1 MQISVQ
7 QKGETM
13 SEQNIFQD
21 KFGKPSGRAAT
32 KVVPYL
38 DEWVQNFIRHAPFAV
53 LATSNTNGHC
63 DASPKGG
70 KPGFIK
76 VLDETHL
83 LIPDVAGNR
92 LFQSYDNMSRN
103 ARAGLLFMIP
113 GVNVTARVNG
123 VVEVLDQEALQAKNI
138 ALEIFNPDEN
148 SKIIQG
154 ILLTVEEAYGHCPR
168 AFNFA
173 DLWNEETIQQ
183 NRTTSP
189 IG

>member
-1 MQISVQ
+1 
-7 QKGETM
+7 M
-13 SEQNIFQD
+13 SDNNLFQE
-21 KFGKPSGRAAT
+21 KFGKPSSRAAT
-32 KVVPYL
+32 KVVPYM
-38 DEWVQNFIRHAPFAV
+38 DEWVQNFVRQSPFAV
-53 LATSNTNGHC
+53 LSTSSADGHC

-76 VLDETHL
+76 VLDEKHL

-123 VVEVLDQEALQAKNI
+123 LVEVLDQEALHAKNI
-138 ALEIFNPDEN
+138 TLEIFNPDEAA
-148 SKIIQG
+148 KIIQG
-154 ILLTVEEAYGHCPR
+154 IMLTVEEAYGHCPR
-168 AFNFA
+168 AFNFS
-173 DLWNEETIQQ
+173 DLWNEETIQK
-183 NRTTSP
+183 NRAASP